1 MTGFLTWAGGSDT
14 TVQSREA
21 LDLWDTESTLA
32 EDWASVGGQ
41 ACVAQ
46 ILLSQQNKWFHVQK

>member
-14 TVQSREA
+14 TAQSGEA
-21 LDLWDTESTLA
+21 LDLLDTESTLA

-46 ILLSQQNKWFHVQK
+46 ILLGRQNQ